1 MVKEDRVSME
11 VDKEVEQEAEEEELE
26 ELVEDVE
33 EDQVDLVLL
42 PHPQATPMPLQPQ
55 IVTAALAPVQLQH
68 TDSLNSSE
76 TMVSL
81 LTTDMVLQVVPAPV
95 MVLLE
100 VLLLWIRDTVPQD
113 PQQGMDME
121 PHNTLEELA
130 EGGTQEKL
138 TRNQQTRRQYTKEL
152 YQFFDSQSK
161 IFLILLITMMT
172 EPTHFHYR
180 FKLQI
185 TGRPL

>member
-1 MVKEDRVSME
+1 MVKEDRVNMVKE
-11 VDKEVEQEAEEEELE
+11 DKQVEPEADEEELE
-26 ELVEDVE
+26 EDVE
-33 EDQVDLVLL
+33 EDQVDLVLQ

-55 IVTAALAPVQLQH
+55 IVTAVLAPVLLQH

-76 TMVSL
+76 TMDSL
-81 LTTDMVLQVVPAPV
+81 PTADMVLQVVPAPV
-95 MVLLE
+95 TVLPE

-113 PQQGMDME
+113 PQQGMAME
-121 PHNTLEELA
+121 PHNTPEELA
-130 EGGTQEKL
+130 EGETQGRL
-138 TRNQQTRRQYTKEL
+138 TRNPLTRRQYTKEL

>member
-1 MVKEDRVSME
+1 MVKEDRVNMVKE
-11 VDKEVEQEAEEEELE
+11 DKQVEPEADEEELE
-26 ELVEDVE
+26 EDVE
-33 EDQVDLVLL
+33 EDQVDLVLQ
-42 PHPQATPMPLQPQ
+42 PHPQATLMPLQPQ
-55 IVTAALAPVQLQH
+55 IVTAVLAPVLLQH

-76 TMVSL
+76 TMDSL
-81 LTTDMVLQVVPAPV
+81 PTADMVLPVVPAPV
-95 MVLLE
+95 MVLPE

-121 PHNTLEELA
+121 PPNTLEELA
-130 EGGTQEKL
+130 EGETQGRL
-138 TRNQQTRRQYTKEL
+138 TRTQLTRRQYTKEL

>member
-1 MVKEDRVSME
+1 MVKED
-11 VDKEVEQEAEEEELE
+11 KQVEPEADEEELE
-26 ELVEDVE
+26 EDVE
-33 EDQVDLVLL
+33 EDQVDLLL
-42 PHPQATPMPLQPQ
+42 QPHPQATLMPLQPQ
-55 IVTAALAPVQLQH
+55 IVTAVLAPVLLQH

-76 TMVSL
+76 TMDSL
-81 LTTDMVLQVVPAPV
+81 LTADMVLQVVPAPV
-95 MVLLE
+95 TVLPE

-138 TRNQQTRRQYTKEL
+138 TRNQLTRRQYTKEL

>member
-1 MVKEDRVSME
+1 MVKEDRASMVKE
-11 VDKEVEQEAEEEELE
+11 DKQVELEADEEELE
-26 ELVEDVE
+26 EDVE

-55 IVTAALAPVQLQH
+55 IVIAVLAPVQLQH

-76 TMVSL
+76 TMDSL
-81 LTTDMVLQVVPAPV
+81 LTADMVLQVVPAPV
-95 MVLLE
+95 MVLQE

-121 PHNTLEELA
+121 PPNTLEELA
-130 EGGTQEKL
+130 EGETQGRL
-138 TRNQQTRRQYTKEL
+138 TRNQLTRRQYTKEL